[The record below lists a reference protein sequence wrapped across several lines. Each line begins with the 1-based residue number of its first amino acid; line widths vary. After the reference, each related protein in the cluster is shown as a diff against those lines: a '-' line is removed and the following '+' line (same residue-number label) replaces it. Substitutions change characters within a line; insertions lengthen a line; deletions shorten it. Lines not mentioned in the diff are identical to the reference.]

1 GYCGADIKALCTEAA
16 LVALRRCYPQ
26 IYGSSVKLQLDISTI
41 VLGPG
46 DFSHALRTIVP
57 ASQRAQVPP
66 GRALAPNIRPLLANT
81 LAMVLE
87 VLLRV
92 FPHAETQHR
101 ESRGGNMFIFLLF
114 ASFSW

>member
-1 GYCGADIKALCTEAA
+1 MHLNVFNLWT
-16 LVALRRCYPQ
+16 LNFPF
-26 IYGSSVKLQLDISTI
+26 GSSIDQSYVSNSTI
-41 VLGPG
+41 VLRPG

-57 ASQRAQVPP
+57 ASQRAQAPP

-81 LAMVLE
+81 LATVLE

-101 ESRGGNMFIFLLF
+101 DSGGGNLFIFLLLPLF
-114 ASFSW
+114 PGS